1 MWGPLFEKAG
11 VQLLICAHQHY
22 VRFSPPV
29 PGRSWAQLVGGGCDV
44 VPGKE
49 QYYPSVIQGR
59 VADGKLVV
67 TVHNA
72 SNGKIT
78 FEKAFS

>member
-1 MWGPLFEKAG
+1 M
-11 VQLLICAHQHY
+11 
-22 VRFSPPV
+22 
-29 PGRSWAQLVGGGCDV
+29 

-49 QYYPSVIQGR
+49 QFYPSVIQGR
-59 VADGKLVV
+59 VADGKLLV